1 MDIAGFTMSLFV
13 VSLGIIL
20 SYILEM
26 RHTLGKRLGS

>member
-20 SYILEM
+20 SHILEM